1 MEPGSC
7 QQCSVQDRRQQAQG
21 VPSEHLAALLCC
33 AVIEHWHRL
42 PIGFG
47 VPSLETF
54 RSHLDMGTM
63 LWVSLLSR
71 GWGRWTQQCLQP
83 EPLHV
88 LMSSHH

>member
-21 VPSEHLAALLCC
+21 DPSEHLAALLCC

-42 PIGFG
+42 PIGCG

-63 LWVSLLSR
+63 LWVFLLEQR
-71 GWGRWTQQCLQP
+71 MDLMNP
-83 EPLHV
+83 EV
-88 LMSSHH
+88 SSNPDHSVIL